1 MKKLIGIFV
10 LLLFVINPFTSI
22 GQVKNSD
29 GSIFSYREQDDKIIV
44 KAYVN
49 GVEGDFVLDLSGHC
63 AIFESELEKYKIDK
77 NSKSTFQYLT
87 YLCRNRKF

>member
-1 MKKLIGIFV
+1 M
-10 LLLFVINPFTSI
+10 

-77 NSKSTFQYLT
+77 NSKSTFHT
-87 YLCRNRKF
+87 SPIFVGNRKF